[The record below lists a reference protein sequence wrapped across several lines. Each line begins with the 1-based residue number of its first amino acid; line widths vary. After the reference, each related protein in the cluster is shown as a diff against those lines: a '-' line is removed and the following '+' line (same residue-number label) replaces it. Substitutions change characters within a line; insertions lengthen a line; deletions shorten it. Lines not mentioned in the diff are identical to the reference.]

1 MSAFRFSSI
10 LMLVFAAAA
19 ATLGVAYWVQG
30 ALGLGGGLFIAIAAL
45 VFLRL
50 AFGRGR

>member
-1 MSAFRFSSI
+1 MPALRFSSI

-19 ATLGVAYWVQG
+19 VTIGVAYWAQG
-30 ALGLGGGLFIAIAAL
+30 ALGIRGGLAVAVAAL

-50 AFGRGR
+50 AISRRT

>member
-19 ATLGVAYWVQG
+19 LTLGVAYWFQG
-30 ALGLGGGLFIAIAAL
+30 ALGIKGGLAVAIAVG

-50 AFGRGR
+50 SLERRK